1 MGIQDRDYM
10 HERHRTQAWRQSGKK
25 VSFRIPGEKSSGLG
39 KSIFFFVVMILVG
52 TFITNKIAPDKAPIN
67 WPSILPIST
76 KQMPMPAT
84 GDVTLYQLGHSAPLV
99 ASFSVVAKSTG
110 VDKTSHLVKMVDA
123 NTGQPVLSVFVRS
136 GETASIKIPLGIY
149 KANIASGEKWYGET
163 KLFGNGTIVK
173 QGNAPLN
180 FYSAGNS
187 IMGHTLTL
195 AGTINGNFPTRQLPA
210 DAF

>member
-10 HERHRTQAWRQSGKK
+10 HERHRAQTRRQSGKK
-25 VSFRIPGEKSSGLG
+25 GSFRMPGEKSSGLG
-39 KSIFFFVVMILVG
+39 KSILFFVVTLSVG
-52 TFITNKIAPDKAPIN
+52 TFITHKIAPDKAPIN
-67 WPSILPIST
+67 WPSFLPISA

-99 ASFSVVAKSTG
+99 ASFSVAAKSSG
-110 VDKTSHLVKMVDA
+110 LNKASHLVKMVDA

-136 GETASIKIPLGIY
+136 GERASIKIPLGLY

-163 KLFGNGTIVK
+163 KLFGPGTTVQ

-180 FYSAGNS
+180 FYSDGNS
-187 IMGHTLTL
+187 IIGHTLTL
-195 AGTINGNFPTRQLPA
+195 EGTINGNFPTRQLPA

>member
-1 MGIQDRDYM
+1 MP
-10 HERHRTQAWRQSGKK
+10 S
-25 VSFRIPGEKSSGLG
+25 EKPSGLG
-39 KSIFFFVVMILVG
+39 KSVLFFVVMLSVG
-52 TFITNKIAPDKAPIN
+52 TFITHKIAPDKAPIN
-67 WPSILPIST
+67 WPSFLPISA

-99 ASFSVVAKSTG
+99 ASFSVVAKSSG
-110 VDKTSHLVKMVDA
+110 LNKTSHLVKMVDA

-136 GETASIKIPLGIY
+136 GEKASIKIPLGLY

-163 KLFGNGTIVK
+163 KLFGNGTTVQ

-180 FYSAGNS
+180 FYSDGKS
-187 IMGHTLTL
+187 IIGHTLTL
-195 AGTINGNFPTRQLPA
+195 EGTLDGNFPTRQLPA